1 MEKLMLRIY
10 PLFLTIVLFLLG
22 TQLRA
27 QNTACGEIEAEP
39 FNVCTAGT
47 YDIYTGICGS
57 DGVTFSMLSYF
68 LNPIS
73 LCGQQNSV
81 LNNPSYFAFVADG
94 SDVFSVLVTPIAGT
108 CNQVGGLSGIQAT
121 LIAAGDCA
129 TLNPL
134 SNCQFTCTQAPFT
147 LTTFQVPAPGTVI
160 LVVLDGCNGSV
171 CDVNFE
177 ILSGWTNDPPFPDD
191 FILEQSTILDD
202 GTILCG
208 EVTFTVEPP
217 FEDLCD
223 YVWTLPNGTTI
234 ETSDPFITIDVT
246 NLPAGNICVQG
257 VSDCF
262 PDLLFPQSNTVCYP
276 FVPEQLEGE
285 EFVYDTYCGR
295 DDGLVTVDM
304 FTGQPS
310 FTYSWSNGQSGA
322 NNFIEDL
329 PPGTYSV
336 TVTDSKGCQLEIT
349 NIVVEGSE
357 DIEIEVEVINSGCD
371 TQSGQIIVNA
381 SGGTGFGYE
390 YVWTPD
396 VGFGNSAE
404 GLSPGVY
411 TIFVHELGDLS
422 CGSDPLQ
429 VEVIIEGEL
438 EVTIVQTTPSDCGE
452 SDGTVTFTA
461 VGPGNF
467 SYLIED
473 SQGNFITPPGAAVFP
488 APVTVSGL
496 PSGNYTLVVTD
507 ATTFCIS
514 GEISFTIPGTSGPEI
529 NAGPDK
535 QLCGTLTT
543 LLEGSL
549 SEGTGQWIQVSGP
562 GTTNFVNINNPN
574 TSITVSEYGVYR
586 YRLTG
591 VVDGCDG
598 LPDEVFVSF
607 FANPEF
613 VFEESC
619 DGDNLIINATI
630 LVGEGPFTAGPGST
644 LSGSFDGNTFTSNP
658 VVGGQS
664 LTLRIVDANG
674 CQSALQS
681 VEHSGLPVLQ
691 TEFPVLVVGCGD
703 EEEGDLLVRVDGTF
717 SPDLSA
723 YTFNWSV
730 LSGPGS
736 IEGESNV
743 GGYSG
748 PGVYQLEVVKNGSG
762 CGNTIQ
768 IEIVFNQ
775 DLPEV
780 SIEEAAVFICT
791 TDSVQL
797 TASSDLGANGTYT
810 WSVLSGGDILEGGNS
825 AVLTVSGPG
834 VYEVQVLN
842 PINGCSNT
850 AQIEVFENVDLPD
863 ANAGV
868 DLILNCNDLGEK
880 IIFGTSDLPGA
891 VFQWSTQEGNI
902 LTDPNLDQI
911 TVDAPGTY
919 FLLVTNPE
927 NQCQSLD
934 SMVVIADLDL
944 PLITPPAPLVLNC
957 FNEDQGVEIIV
968 DTNVGEPSF
977 EWTAGSGG
985 QIEGPTGGAQIVAVA
1000 PGIYTVE
1007 VTNTENGCSSSL
1019 DIEVL
1024 GDFDL
1029 PNANAGEDQS
1039 IDCVNVETVLAGG
1052 STTPNVTFQ
1061 WSGPGILGNPS
1072 NAQVTVNRQGTYV
1085 LTVTSLENGCS
1096 NEDQVFVQS
1105 LDDIPVISFEQD
1117 ELDYYCT
1124 SDELTLVASS
1134 NVGGG
1139 ETYNWTVLSG
1149 GSVVGGANAPSLVVN
1164 GPGIYQVRVFN
1175 PANNC
1180 EEVAEVVV
1188 NDVTQEPDV
1197 NAGPDRVISCFDNG
1211 SIDISGSSETDN
1223 VSYLWSTG
1231 NGNIVSA
1238 PGSQTVTIDQAG
1250 TYTLTV
1256 IDNISGCEAS
1266 ASMSVLFDT
1275 EAPNVSGP
1283 SQVVINCSTEQEGV
1297 EITANSSTPNA
1308 SFEWTSSMGGVILGG
1323 SQNNTVRAG
1332 SPGNYTVQVFN
1343 PANGCTNLLLVTV
1356 VGDFEKP
1363 DVNAGENQMID
1374 CIDTEAILT
1383 GFSSVPGAQYSWSTS
1398 NGELQGPLN
1407 QPSVRALRS
1416 GIYTLRVVNPVNGCF
1431 DEDQVEVISVDEE
1444 PQAFAGEDIILGC
1457 NEFAVASITGNS
1469 NFPNVQ
1475 YFWTTTNGSIVG
1487 DPNNRTITIDA
1498 PGTYVLR
1505 VLDPNT
1511 GCDGIDN
1518 MVAVATT
1525 DLPKADAGED
1535 QELTCSVEEIVL
1547 SGLGSTGNNLSYF
1560 WEEIQFGGSINNPNS
1575 PTITVRSAGLYR
1587 LTVRNNQNG
1596 CEDIDEVR
1604 VFADASVLSAIVV
1617 NQRGISCNGANDG
1630 SIAITEF
1637 VGGVQPFTVFFNGIN
1652 VGSQTLFSSLSE
1664 GTYTIRVLDANGC
1677 EVENSF
1683 TMINPPVLTVN
1694 IGPDLTINKG
1704 NSVTLFAD
1712 IVGRDELASIVWDT
1726 TGIEFCLGCRE
1737 VTFFPSKT
1745 MDVGITVVDENGCRA
1760 TARIL
1765 IVVKRDLHIFV
1776 PNVFSPNGD
1785 GRNDILAINA
1795 GKEVVRIK
1803 SFKIFDRWGSFLY
1816 ENRDFAPNSL
1826 AVGWDG
1832 RFQGKQVQA
1841 GVYVY
1846 TLIALLDDGTERQV
1860 SGDVTVVY

>member
-1 MEKLMLRIY
+1 MLRIY
-10 PLFLTIVLFLLG
+10 PLILGIVLIFLG
-22 TQLRA
+22 MELRA

-39 FNVCTAGT
+39 FDVCTSGT

-68 LNPIS
+68 LNPIQ
-73 LCGQQNSV
+73 LCGQPNSV

-94 SDVFSVLVTPIAGT
+94 TAVFSVQVTPIAGT

-121 LIAAGDCA
+121 LVAAGDCA

-147 LTTFQVPAPGTVI
+147 LTTNAVPAPGTVI

-246 NLPAGNICVQG
+246 DLPAGNICVQG

-262 PDLLFPQSNTVCYP
+262 PDLLFPQSNSVCYP

-295 DDGLVTVDM
+295 DDGLITVDL

-310 FTYSWSNGQSGA
+310 FTYSWSNGSSGA

-357 DIEIEVEVINSGCD
+357 DIGVEVEVINSGCD
-371 TQSGQIIVNA
+371 TQSGEIIVNA

-390 YVWTPD
+390 YVWTPN
-396 VGFGNSAE
+396 VGFGNSAT

-411 TIFVHELGDLS
+411 TILVHELGDVS
-422 CGSDPLQ
+422 CGSDPVE

-438 EVTIVQTTPSDCGE
+438 EVVVLETTPSDCGE
-452 SDGTVTFTA
+452 ADGTITFTA

-473 SQGNFITPPGAAVFP
+473 SQGNFITPPGAITLP

-562 GTTNFVNINNPN
+562 GTTNFVNNTNPN
-574 TSITVSEYGVYR
+574 SSITVTEYGTYR

-598 LPDEVFVSF
+598 LPDEVIISF

-613 VFEESC
+613 VFEELC
-619 DGDNLIINATI
+619 NGEDLLINATI
-630 LVGEGPFTAGPGST
+630 LVGEGPFTVGPGST
-644 LSGSFDGNTFTSNP
+644 LTGTFDGNTFTSNP
-658 VVGGQS
+658 VVGGQNLS
-664 LTLRIVDANG
+664 LRIIDSNG
-674 CQSALQS
+674 CQSILES
-681 VEHSGLPVLQ
+681 FEHSGLPVLE

-703 EEEGDLLVRVDGTF
+703 EEEGDLLVEVDGTF
-717 SPDLSA
+717 SPDLSD
-723 YTFNWSV
+723 YSFNWTV
-730 LSGPGS
+730 ISGPGS
-736 IEGESNV
+736 VEGEANTGS
-743 GGYSG
+743 YSG
-748 PGVYQLEVVKNGSG
+748 PGLYQLEVIKNNSG
-762 CGNTIQ
+762 CANTIQ
-768 IEIVFNQ
+768 VEIVFNQ

-780 SIEEAAVFICT
+780 NIEEAGIFICT
-791 TDSVQL
+791 TNSLELV
-797 TASSDLGANGTYT
+797 ASSDLGANATYN
-810 WSVLSGGDILEGGNS
+810 WSILSGGDIVEGQNT
-825 AVLTVSGPG
+825 AVLTISGPG

-842 PINGCSNT
+842 TENGCSNT
-850 AQIEVFENVDLPD
+850 AQIEVLENIDLPD
-863 ANAGV
+863 VNAGA
-868 DLILNCNDLGEK
+868 DLVLNCNDLGEK
-880 IIFGTSDLPGA
+880 IIFGSSDQPGA
-891 VFQWSTQEGNI
+891 IYLWTTGEGNI

-919 FLLVTNPE
+919 YLQVTNPE
-927 NQCQSLD
+927 NQCQALD
-934 SMVVIADLDL
+934 SMVVVADLEAPQIDS
-944 PLITPPAPLVLNC
+944 PGPLVLNC
-957 FNEDQGVEIIV
+957 FNQNDGIEVIA
-968 DTNVGEPSF
+968 DTNIGDPIF
-977 EWTAGSGG
+977 EWSSGSGG
-985 QIEGPTGGAQIVAVA
+985 QIEGPTEGAQILAVS
-1000 PGIYTVE
+1000 PGIYTIQ
-1007 VTNTENGCSSSL
+1007 VTNSENGCSSSL

-1029 PNANAGEDQS
+1029 PNANAGEDKN
-1039 IDCVNVETVLAGG
+1039 IDCVNVETLLNGG
-1052 STTPNVTFQ
+1052 SSSSNVTFQ
-1061 WSGPGILGNPS
+1061 WSGPGIIGNPS
-1072 NAQVTVNRQGTYV
+1072 DAEVTVNTQGVYV
-1085 LTVTSLENGCS
+1085 LTVTSLENGCT
-1096 NEDQVFVQS
+1096 NQDEVFVQS
-1105 LDDIPVISFEQD
+1105 LDDIPVITFEED
-1117 ELDYYCT
+1117 ELDYYCS
-1124 SDELTLVASS
+1124 SDELQLIAGS

-1139 ETYNWTVLSG
+1139 ESYSWTVITG
-1149 GSVVGGANAPSLVVN
+1149 GSIVGSADNSTLVVN

-1180 EEVAEVVV
+1180 EEIAQVVV
-1188 NDVTQEPDV
+1188 NDVTQEPNVDP
-1197 NAGPDRVISCFDNG
+1197 GPDRVISCFDNG
-1211 SIDISGSSETDN
+1211 SIDITGDSSTDN
-1223 VSYLWSTG
+1223 VSFSWSTS
-1231 NGNIVSA
+1231 NGNIVSP
-1238 PGSQTVTIDQAG
+1238 PGSQTVTVDQDG
-1250 TYTLTV
+1250 SYTLTV

-1266 ASMSVLFDT
+1266 ASVNVVFDT

-1283 SQVVINCSTEQEGV
+1283 GQLVINCFTEAEGIDVTAASTSQNV
-1297 EITANSSTPNA
+1297 
-1308 SFEWTSSMGGVILGG
+1308 SFEWSASMGGSILGENQG
-1323 SQNNTVRAG
+1323 ATIKAG
-1332 SPGNYTVQVFN
+1332 APGAYTVQVFN
-1343 PANGCTNLLLVTV
+1343 PANGCVNSLLVTV

-1363 DVNAGENQMID
+1363 DVDAGEDQLID
-1374 CIDTEAILT
+1374 CIDTEAVLV
-1383 GFSSVPGAQYSWSTS
+1383 GFSSVAGAQYSWSTG
-1398 NGELQGPLN
+1398 NGELQPPLN
-1407 QPSVRALRS
+1407 QASVRALRS
-1416 GIYTLRVVNPVNGCF
+1416 GIYTLRVVNPNNGCF
-1431 DEDQVEVISVDEE
+1431 EEDQVEVISVDDE
-1444 PQAFAGEDIILGC
+1444 PQAFAGADIILGC
-1457 NEFAVASITGNS
+1457 NEFSIASITGNS
-1469 NFPNVQ
+1469 DFPNVQ
-1475 YFWTTTNGSIVG
+1475 YFWTTTNGNILG
-1487 DPNNRTITIDA
+1487 DPNSQTITIDA

-1505 VLDPNT
+1505 VLDTST

-1518 MVAVATT
+1518 MVAEATT
-1525 DLPKADAGED
+1525 DLPIADAGED

-1560 WEEIQFGGSINNPNS
+1560 WEEIEFGGGINNPNT
-1575 PTITVRSAGLYR
+1575 PNITVRSAGTYR

-1596 CEDIDEVR
+1596 CEDTDEVR

-1630 SIAITEF
+1630 SLAIAEF
-1637 VGGVQPFTVFFNGIN
+1637 IGGVQPFIVFFNGVN
-1652 VGSQTLFSSLSE
+1652 VGNQTLFTGLSE
-1664 GTYTIRVLDANGC
+1664 GQYTIRVVDANGC
-1677 EVENSF
+1677 EVENLF
-1683 TMINPPVLTVN
+1683 TMVNPPVLTVD
-1694 IGPDLTINKG
+1694 IGVDITINKG
-1704 NSVTLFAD
+1704 NSVTLIAD
-1712 IVGRDELASIVWDT
+1712 IFGRDELETIVWDT
-1726 TGIEFCLGCRE
+1726 TGVEFCLGCKE

-1785 GRNDILAINA
+1785 GRNDILSINA

-1816 ENRDFAPNSL
+1816 ENRDFLPNSL
-1826 AVGWDG
+1826 SVGWDG